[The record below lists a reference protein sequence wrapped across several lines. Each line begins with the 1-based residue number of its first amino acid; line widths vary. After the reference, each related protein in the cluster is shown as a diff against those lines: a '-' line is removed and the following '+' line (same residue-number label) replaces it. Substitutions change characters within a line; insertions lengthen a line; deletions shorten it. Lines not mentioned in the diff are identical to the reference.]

1 RRNLEAM
8 RVPTMVAW
16 ATDDPIIS
24 TATFQALADMVP
36 AGPRIEFQSGGHN
49 VQKAHAEDL
58 AAALVEFVGG

>member
-1 RRNLEAM
+1 
-8 RVPTMVAW
+8 MVAW

-24 TATFQALADMVP
+24 TSTFQALADMVP
-36 AGPRIEFQSGGHN
+36 AGPRIEFTSGGHN